1 MEIGGE
7 HRDIPLLLS
16 IPKPLLLSLT
26 AHTFFPK
33 DQFIA
38 QNKRCVHFSPKTV
51 QPVFRITDTDVRVPG
66 P

>member
-1 MEIGGE
+1 MIGGD
-7 HRDIPLLLS
+7 RDIPLLLS
-16 IPKPLLLSLT
+16 IPKPLFLSLT
-26 AHTFFPK
+26 VHPFFPK

-51 QPVFRITDTDVRVPG
+51 QPVFRITDTDVRVSG